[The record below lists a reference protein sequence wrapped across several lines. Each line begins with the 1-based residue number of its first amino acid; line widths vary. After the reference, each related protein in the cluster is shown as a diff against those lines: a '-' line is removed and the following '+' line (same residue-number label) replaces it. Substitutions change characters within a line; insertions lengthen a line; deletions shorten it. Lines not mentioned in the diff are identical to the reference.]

1 MSDINEIEGVD
12 IQKLRQEVYDYV
24 ELRLGKGMVDVEL
37 DPEHMQNSLKRAIE
51 VFRTR
56 SSGAVE
62 ESFAFLALQKDVQIY
77 TLPIETECVV
87 KIWRRSMG
95 DLGNGGSQFDP
106 FSQGMLNLYILN
118 GARTGGLLSYELW
131 SQYSF
136 QVGRMMGAEIDF
148 TFNSV
153 TKKLSLIRRPLGNGE
168 SVLLQVYIKKP
179 EYQLLADYKS
189 LTFIKEYTLA
199 LSKITLG
206 EAREKYGSIIGP
218 SGGVT
223 LNGSSLKNEGQS
235 MIDKLHEDIQ
245 NYKFGETPLG
255 ILLG

>member
-1 MSDINEIEGVD
+1 MSEENEFEVVD
-12 IQKLRQEVYDYV
+12 TEKLRQEVYNYV
-24 ELRLGKGMVDVEL
+24 ELRLGKGMVEVEL

-56 SSGAVE
+56 SSAAVE

-95 DLGNGGSQFDP
+95 DLGNSGSQFDP

-118 GARTGGLLSYELW
+118 GARTGGLLSFELW

-136 QVGRMMGAEIDF
+136 QVNRMFGGEIDF

-153 TKKLSLIRRPLGNGE
+153 TKKLSLIRRTLGNGE

-179 EYQLLADYKS
+179 ECQLLTDYKS
-189 LTFIKEYTLA
+189 LTFIKEYVLA

-206 EAREKYGSIIGP
+206 EAREKYGSIPGP
-218 SGGVT
+218 AGST
-223 LNGSSLKNEGQS
+223 NLNGSALKNEGQA

-255 ILLG
+255 LILG